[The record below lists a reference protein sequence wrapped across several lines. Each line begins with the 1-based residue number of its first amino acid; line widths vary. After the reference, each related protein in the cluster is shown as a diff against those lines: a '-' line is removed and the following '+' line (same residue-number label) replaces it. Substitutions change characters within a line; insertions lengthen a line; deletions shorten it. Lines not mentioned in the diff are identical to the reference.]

1 MANFLYIYSVL
12 LFSIMILGYNIDPS
26 IYNLVLCRLSLY
38 AALLFHCLSQFNLI
52 LASIDRMLVTSRNA
66 LTRRRSTHRLAYIC
80 VFTGAIFWVLFHSH
94 ALILPTITQ
103 IVPHDFV
110 CNFQQG
116 VETSF
121 VVYYTIIKETLLLSL
136 MIIFGLCS
144 INNIR
149 DVGRVRAAL
158 NEPVRVAT
166 VAIGS
171 HLPSSKDRQLVFMLI
186 MDIIIYALFSFVLAI
201 YFMYQQITQNY
212 VKSSDR
218 IQVENNVRNICFF
231 CLNIPCCTSCYANLT
246 VSKTFRNEVKKVF
259 LWRSI

>member
-1 MANFLYIYSVL
+1 
-12 LFSIMILGYNIDPS
+12 
-26 IYNLVLCRLSLY
+26 
-38 AALLFHCLSQFNLI
+38 
-52 LASIDRMLVTSRNA
+52 MLVTSRNA

-80 VFTGAIFWVLFHSH
+80 IFIGAIFWALFHSH
-94 ALILPTITQ
+94 ALIFPTITQ
-103 IVPHDFV
+103 IVPHDFL
-110 CNFQQG
+110 CNFRQG
-116 VETSF
+116 IEANF
-121 VVYYTIIKETLLLSL
+121 VAYYTIIKETLLLSL
-136 MIIFGLCS
+136 MIIFGLYS

-158 NEPVRVAT
+158 NEPLRGTT

-186 MDIIIYALFSFVLAI
+186 MDIIIYALFSFVIAI
-201 YFMYQQITQNY
+201 DFIYQQITQNY

-231 CLNIPCCTSCYANLT
+231 CLNIPCCTSCYANLI

-259 LWRSI
+259 LWR

>member
-1 MANFLYIYSVL
+1 VS
-12 LFSIMILGYNIDPS
+12 LGYNIDPS
-26 IYNLVLCRLSLY
+26 VTSLVFCRLRLY
-38 AALLFHCLSQFNLI
+38 AGLLFHCLSQFYLI
-52 LASIDRMLVTSRNA
+52 LASIDRMLITSRNA
-66 LTRRRSTHRLAYIC
+66 LTRRRSTHRLGYIC
-80 VFTGAIFWVLFHSH
+80 VFIGAIFWALFHSH
-94 ALILPTITQ
+94 VLIFATIIE
-103 IVPHDFV
+103 IVPHYFI

-116 VETSF
+116 IETSF

-149 DVGRVRAAL
+149 DVRRVRAAL
-158 NEPVRVAT
+158 NEPVRVTT
-166 VAIGS
+166 VPIGS
-171 HLPSSKDRQLVFMLI
+171 HSPSSKDRQFVSMLI

-218 IQVENNVRNICFF
+218 IQVENNVRNLCFF
-231 CLNIPCCTSCYANLT
+231 SINIPCCTSFYANLI
-246 VSKTFRNEVKKVF
+246 VSKTFRNDVKKVF